1 MKFKLGE
8 IINVRKIVEEKKEEL
23 SFRIDKLNKRGIF
36 PKLALILANDDRASR
51 VYVSNK
57 RKLCHELGILEEE
70 YTFDEK
76 ITSEEIL
83 NLINKLNGDDSVDGI
98 LVQLPL
104 FKHLDEEKILNAISP
119 KKDVDGF
126 HPINLGKLIT
136 GEKTTLSCTPK
147 GVMTILDSIGI
158 DLKSKNVVVVG
169 RSRIVG
175 KPMAQLL
182 LNRDATVTICHSKT
196 KDLASYTKNADVLV
210 VAVGSMHIITKDMVK
225 EDAIVIDV
233 GINRVDGKIVGDVD
247 TNSVLEKVKYIT
259 SVPGGVGLTTVVS
272 LIENLVEIAEER

>member
-1 MKFKLGE
+1 MNFKLGE
-8 IINVRKIVEEKKEEL
+8 IIDVRKIVEEKKEDL
-23 SFRIDKLNKRGIF
+23 KRRIETLRKRNVY
-36 PKLALILANDDRASR
+36 PRLALILANEDKASR

-57 RKLCHELGILEEE
+57 RKLCNELNVLEEE

-76 ITSEEIL
+76 VTNEE
-83 NLINKLNGDDSVDGI
+83 LINIIEKLNSDDSVDGI

-104 FKHLDEEKILNAISP
+104 FKHLDEDMILNRINP

-126 HPINLGKLIT
+126 HPLNLGKLIT
-136 GEKTTLSCTPK
+136 GEDTTVSCTPK
-147 GVMTILDSIGI
+147 GIMTILDSLSI

-182 LNRDATVTICHSKT
+182 LNRDATVTICHSRT
-196 KDLASYTKNADVLV
+196 KELEEYTKKADILV
-210 VAVGSMHIITKDMVK
+210 VAVGVPHLITKEMVK
-225 EDAIVIDV
+225 DDAIVIDV
-233 GINRVDGKIVGDVD
+233 GINRVDGKIIGDVD
-247 TNSVLEKVKYIT
+247 TKNVLDKVRYIT

-272 LIENLVEIAEER
+272 LIENLVEIAERR

>member
-1 MKFKLGE
+1 MGE
-8 IINVRKIVEEKKEEL
+8 IIDVRKIVEEKKEDL
-23 SFRIDKLNKRGIF
+23 KRRIETLRKRNVY
-36 PKLALILANDDRASR
+36 PKLALILANEDKASR

-57 RKLCHELGILEEE
+57 RKLCNELNVLEEE

-76 ITSEEIL
+76 VTNEE
-83 NLINKLNGDDSVDGI
+83 LINVIEKLNSDDSVDGI

-104 FKHLDEEKILNAISP
+104 FKHLDEDMILNRINP

-126 HPINLGKLIT
+126 HPLNLGKLIT
-136 GEKTTLSCTPK
+136 GEDTTVSCTPK
-147 GVMTILDSIGI
+147 GIMTILDSLSI

-182 LNRDATVTICHSKT
+182 LNRDATVTICHSRT
-196 KDLASYTKNADVLV
+196 KELEAYTKKADILV
-210 VAVGSMHIITKDMVK
+210 VAVGVPHLITKEMVK
-225 EDAIVIDV
+225 DDAIVIDV
-233 GINRVDGKIVGDVD
+233 GINRVDGKIIGDVD
-247 TNSVLEKVKYIT
+247 TENVLDKVRYIT

-272 LIENLVEIAEER
+272 LIENLVEIAERR

>member
-1 MKFKLGE
+1 MGE
-8 IINVRKIVEEKKEEL
+8 IIDVRKIVEEKKEDL
-23 SFRIDKLNKRGIF
+23 KRRIETLRKRNVY
-36 PKLALILANDDRASR
+36 PRLALILANEDKASR

-57 RKLCHELGILEEE
+57 RKLCNELNVLEEE

-76 ITSEEIL
+76 VTNEE
-83 NLINKLNGDDSVDGI
+83 LINIIEKLNSDDSVDGI

-104 FKHLDEEKILNAISP
+104 FKHLDEDMILNRINP

-126 HPINLGKLIT
+126 HPLNLGKLIT
-136 GEKTTLSCTPK
+136 GEDTTVSCTPK
-147 GVMTILDSIGI
+147 GIMTILDSLSI

-182 LNRDATVTICHSKT
+182 LNRDATVTICHSRT
-196 KDLASYTKNADVLV
+196 KELEAYTKKADILV
-210 VAVGSMHIITKDMVK
+210 VAVGVPHLITKEMVK
-225 EDAIVIDV
+225 DDAIVIDV
-233 GINRVDGKIVGDVD
+233 GINRVDGKIIGDVD
-247 TNSVLEKVKYIT
+247 TKDVLDKVRYIT

-272 LIENLVEIAEER
+272 LIENLVEIAERR

>member
-1 MKFKLGE
+1 MGE
-8 IINVRKIVEEKKEEL
+8 IIDVRKIVEEKKEDL
-23 SFRIDKLNKRGIF
+23 KRRIETLRKRNVY
-36 PKLALILANDDRASR
+36 PKLALILANDDKASR

-57 RKLCHELGILEEE
+57 RKLCNELNVLEEE

-76 ITSEEIL
+76 VTNEE
-83 NLINKLNGDDSVDGI
+83 LINVIEKLNSDDSVDGI

-104 FKHLDEEKILNAISP
+104 FKHLDEDMILNRINP

-126 HPINLGKLIT
+126 HPLNLGKLIT
-136 GEKTTLSCTPK
+136 GEDTTVSCTPK
-147 GVMTILDSIGI
+147 GIMTILDSLSI

-182 LNRDATVTICHSKT
+182 LNRDATVTICHSRT
-196 KDLASYTKNADVLV
+196 KELEAYTKKADILV
-210 VAVGSMHIITKDMVK
+210 VAVGVPHLITKEMVK
-225 EDAIVIDV
+225 DDAIVIDV
-233 GINRVDGKIVGDVD
+233 GINRVNGKIIGDVD
-247 TNSVLEKVKYIT
+247 TKDVLDKVRYVT

-272 LIENLVEIAEER
+272 LIENLVEIAERR